1 MKQNFVIIGITGIG
15 KTFLELQLQNKHGF
29 YPWPKYTDRPDLR
42 KEEEGTSNIVQVTPT
57 QFQEMLP
64 DFVYTMTYLNNH
76 YGWRRQDY
84 AENRNKNITLA
95 MLPDNLAEFMVRV
108 PGFMPVMLN
117 IDLDNFGL
125 IEKRVKMRE
134 DFDNLPRE
142 KQKIVNEKVQERLIS
157 ARYDLERFPFYQ
169 NLVNKYGGRVFSIK
183 DDSTIEQEV
192 IPFLLANTEK
202 KEKRSMISIASK
214 YR

>member
-15 KTFLELQLQNKHGF
+15 KTFLELKLQEKYGF
-29 YPWPKYTDRPDLR
+29 YPWPKYTDRPDMR

-64 DFVYTMTYLNNH
+64 DFVYTMTYLSNH

-84 AENRNKNITLA
+84 VTNKEKNITLA

-108 PGFMPVMLN
+108 PGFMPIMLN

-134 DFDNLPRE
+134 DFDNLPLE

-157 ARYDLERFPFYQ
+157 ARYDLERFSFYQ

-183 DDSTIEQEV
+183 DDTTIDKEV
-192 IPFLLANTEK
+192 IPFIMANTEK
-202 KEKRSMISIASK
+202 KNKKSMTSIVSK

>member
-1 MKQNFVIIGITGIG
+1 MKQNFVIIGITGVG
-15 KTFLELQLQNKHGF
+15 KTFLELKLQEKHGF
-29 YPWPKYTDRPDLR
+29 YPWPKYTDRPDTR
-42 KEEEGTSNIVQVTPT
+42 KEEEGTTNIVQITET
-57 QFQEMLP
+57 EYQNMLP

-84 AENRNKNITLA
+84 ADNVSKNITLA
-95 MLPDNLAEFMVRV
+95 MLPDNLAEFMVKV
-108 PGFMPVMLN
+108 PGFMPIMLN
-117 IDLDNFGL
+117 IELDNFGL

-134 DFDNLPRE
+134 DFENLAPE

-169 NLVNKYGGRVFSIK
+169 NIVNKYGGKVFSIK
-183 DDSTIEQEV
+183 DDKTIDTEV
-192 IPFLLANTEK
+192 IPFMLANLEK
-202 KEKRSMISIASK
+202 KNKRSMMSIANK